1 MRSYDK
7 VKAMGGTGRSLL
19 ACALA
24 LPAALMAAG
33 AAVAAT
39 GATSDPAVLERIAP
53 VGKVRVSEATADQT
67 QAQPLLLA
75 EAGADAGKATYDKAC
90 AMCHGSGMAGAP
102 KLGDKDAWAP
112 RIAQGMDTLSAHAIG
127 GFKGMPA
134 KGGNT
139 SLSDDDVKAAVQ
151 YMVGASK

>member
-7 VKAMGGTGRSLL
+7 VKATGGTGSSLL
-19 ACALA
+19 VCTLA
-24 LPAALMAAG
+24 LPAVLMVAG
-33 AAVAAT
+33 SAFAAT
-39 GATSDPAVLERIAP
+39 GAASDPALLERIAP
-53 VGKVRVSEATADQT
+53 VGKVRVSEPAAGQSE
-67 QAQPLLLA
+67 AQPLLLA

-102 KLGDKDAWAP
+102 KFGDKDAWAP

-151 YMVGASK
+151 YIVGASK